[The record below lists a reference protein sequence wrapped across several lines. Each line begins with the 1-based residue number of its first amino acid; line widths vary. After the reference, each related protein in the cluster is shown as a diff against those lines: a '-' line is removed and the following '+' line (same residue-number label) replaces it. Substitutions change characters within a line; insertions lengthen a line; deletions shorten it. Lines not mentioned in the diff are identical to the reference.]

1 MFHPLR
7 ITSKEAWQLLKDIP
21 AIEETGIVCRI
32 PDWWKKSRQKA
43 KVGVSL
49 TKKKSLLGL
58 NSILGMEG
66 YLEVDGEKLSKADI
80 KKMLAMD
87 EGLSLIKGKWVEVD
101 HERLNA
107 LLQAAEKFHGDITML
122 EALRLG
128 LNDGSKVSADST
140 TDEID
145 INAVSNSSWI
155 SELLRDLRWT
165 SGSDFVQALPHSFKA
180 TLRPYQSKGFEW
192 LSNCSSGFSFRKLAE

>member
-1 MFHPLR
+1 MGDIGVKIEKIEYNPDIKISFSAVTFCCGRR
-7 ITSKEAWQLLKDIP
+7 IL
-21 AIEETGIVCRI
+21 
-32 PDWWKKSRQKA
+32 
-43 KVGVSL
+43 
-49 TKKKSLLGL
+49 SLLGL

-107 LLQAAEKFHGDITML
+107 LLQAAEKFHDDITML

-128 LNDGSKVSADST
+128 LNDGSKASADSI

-155 SELLRDLRWT
+155 SELLRDLRST
-165 SGSDFVQALPHSFKA
+165 SGSDSIQALPPTF
-180 TLRPYQSKGFEW
+180 LLQSIKQR
-192 LSNCSSGFSFRKLAE
+192 RKNI

>member
-1 MFHPLR
+1 MGF
-7 ITSKEAWQLLKDIP
+7 
-21 AIEETGIVCRI
+21 
-32 PDWWKKSRQKA
+32 
-43 KVGVSL
+43 
-49 TKKKSLLGL
+49 

-128 LNDGSKVSADST
+128 LNDDSGLSKDAAA

-155 SELLRDLRWT
+155 TELLRDLRWT
-165 SGSDFVQALPHSFKA
+165 SGSDFVQVLPHSFKA

-192 LSNCSSGFSFRKLAE
+192 LSNCSSGFSFRKLAEGM

>member
-1 MFHPLR
+1 
-7 ITSKEAWQLLKDIP
+7 
-21 AIEETGIVCRI
+21 
-32 PDWWKKSRQKA
+32 
-43 KVGVSL
+43 
-49 TKKKSLLGL
+49 
-58 NSILGMEG
+58 MEG
-66 YLEVDGEKLSKADI
+66 YLEVDGEKLTKADI

-128 LNDGSKVSADST
+128 LNDGSKVSAEST

-155 SELLRDLRWT
+155 SELLRDLRST
-165 SGSDFVQALPHSFKA
+165 SGSDSVQALPHSFKA

-192 LSNCSSGFSFRKLAE
+192 LSKMMRYNFGACLADDSKNSSCSSGFSFRELAE